1 MSLTHLEIAS
11 RKRRVARTWG
21 KKREKLNHMHAN
33 PVIRGLVKY
42 PRDWKWSSWGFYQGG
57 AAGLVEI
64 DVEE

>member
-1 MSLTHLEIAS
+1 
-11 RKRRVARTWG
+11 
-21 KKREKLNHMHAN
+21 MHAN
-33 PVIRGLVKY
+33 PVIRGLVKH